1 MIRTLRRRSR
11 GRRVV
16 GPVMGLA
23 LLLSLAGCGT
33 ASETN
38 TVSGQARAG
47 DRKGYV
53 SGDGSVERVD
63 PANRETPLTL
73 AGPTVDGRTWSL
85 SEHRGQV
92 VVLNVWGSWCPP
104 CITETPELDKAY
116 RNLTSRFTDVTFI
129 GVDTKES
136 PATAMAFIRANRV
149 PYPSLADDGGQR
161 VLSLNGK
168 APATPTTLVLD
179 RDHRIAARVLGP
191 LTAATLVGLVEDV
204 RST

>member
-1 MIRTLRRRSR
+1 MLRRHSGARWWS
-11 GRRVV
+11 VSV
-16 GPVMGLA
+16 LGLV
-23 LLLSLAGCGT
+23 LTLSVAGCGST
-33 ASETN
+33 SDPNSVA
-38 TVSGQARAG
+38 GQARAG

-53 SGDGSVERVD
+53 SGDGSVEQIEGADRD
-63 PANRETPLTL
+63 TPLTL

-85 SEHRGQV
+85 REHRGQV

-104 CITETPELDKAY
+104 CITETPELDQAY
-116 RNLTSRFTDVTFI
+116 RNLTGRFTDVTFI

-136 PATAMAFIRANRV
+136 PETAMAFIRANRV

-161 VLSLNGK
+161 MLSLKGK

-204 RST
+204 RGT